1 LAYDPNLPSLAQLMG
16 GAAAPAPPQRDSLGA
31 ILASNAQSAWGNFRY
46 GLPAAIEATTGTMT
60 PEDERYYVA
69 WNRHHQEQAQQTAPE
84 GAADIDDYMAGRV
97 GLGRAFLE
105 NVTAMVPHAA
115 TAIAGGIAGTIA
127 APGPGTLAGAAGGL
141 VGSAVQFTGSNAG
154 RAMEETGGLTR
165 EQGARSIM
173 LAPAQ
178 AALELAGARFIPGFG
193 RFLGPL
199 AAKFEGN
206 IVSRTVKGAVSGA
219 LTEAATEA
227 GQQLAERAAVGLP
240 VTGNDALREYVNAIA
255 VGALMGGGFGGIS
268 GGLRLKN
275 PSEVTNEEL
284 ELTLDQ
290 QFGGYLPEPTA
301 FTDAAGRTAIG
312 DNGFESLVATQRQPE
327 RGTVPFDMPPA
338 PGPDPTRGPTT
349 VLGMPDNAQQVEA
362 PLAAPF
368 EALPKG
374 YEPDVFE
381 PTSIDVLKQVPTPQ
395 LEAITKKARRKQGSV
410 AQPVVEAV
418 ERELA
423 SRGEGGSRLDGTGRL
438 FVRGGNEGCT

>member
-178 AALELAGARFIPGFG
+178 APGLSPALVGSWDRSQPSSKATLSAAPSRARY
-193 RFLGPL
+193 R
-199 AAKFEGN
+199 
-206 IVSRTVKGAVSGA
+206 VR
-219 LTEAATEA
+219 
-227 GQQLAERAAVGLP
+227 LP
-240 VTGNDALREYVNAIA
+240 
-255 VGALMGGGFGGIS
+255 
-268 GGLRLKN
+268 
-275 PSEVTNEEL
+275 
-284 ELTLDQ
+284 
-290 QFGGYLPEPTA
+290 
-301 FTDAAGRTAIG
+301 
-312 DNGFESLVATQRQPE
+312 RQPL
-327 RGTVPFDMPPA
+327 RPVSNS
-338 PGPDPTRGPTT
+338 RS
-349 VLGMPDNAQQVEA
+349 AQ
-362 PLAAPF
+362 
-368 EALPKG
+368 
-374 YEPDVFE
+374 
-381 PTSIDVLKQVPTPQ
+381 
-395 LEAITKKARRKQGSV
+395 R
-410 AQPVVEAV
+410 
-418 ERELA
+418 
-423 SRGEGGSRLDGTGRL
+423 
-438 FVRGGNEGCT
+438 